1 VLLAAVASLAPIGP
15 LGAEETPALDL
26 EPAPAGDRGFV
37 VERARVHGD
46 LTPSARAFFSY
57 AKAPLTPRAQA
68 DEADPVVGQQA
79 ILHALA
85 ALPVSHRLV
94 VHLDLPVILS
104 ETSGLRPVGQTPNPS
119 PSGGGLGDARLG
131 GRLRLLG
138 SEEDEP
144 DKLDGAVALS
154 LSLPTATTS
163 YGGDGALRA
172 RLAALV
178 EATTPRLYGAA
189 TLAFATRPETTVSA
203 LLPLRTGLTGSLG
216 LAGGFFA
223 DSHEELAFGLELA
236 LDTTLG
242 GGVGFLDPRASRAH
256 LFATGHARVGGG
268 PLELGLAFGP
278 GFGEGPGAADY
289 RVLALAGFA
298 ADIPEPP
305 PDGDADSIPD
315 KADAC
320 PRTPGIGSPDPLL
333 HGCPEAPP
341 DRDGDAIPD
350 PQDACPDVA
359 GQATASRR
367 THGCPPPKDSDA
379 DGLFDHED
387 ACPDAAGPRP
397 PAGDGCP
404 PPKRRATLVESRI
417 ELTQQVLFETGTAV
431 LRPESDDVL
440 GEIAEVLT
448 AHPELSRVEVQG
460 HTDETG
466 TPELNRVLGQ
476 ERAQAVVNWLVS
488 RGVAPGR
495 LEAKGYG
502 SDRPLADNTT
512 EEGRQANRRVELHVL
527 ETAGG
532 RAP

>member
-1 VLLAAVASLAPIGP
+1 MLLGALAQLTAIAP

-37 VERARVHGD
+37 VERARVHGH

-57 AKAPLTPRAQA
+57 AEAPLSAQTST

-79 ILHALA
+79 TLHALA
-85 ALPVSHRLV
+85 AVPLSHRLAI
-94 VHLDLPVILS
+94 HLDLPLILA

-131 GRLRLLG
+131 GRLRLFG

-144 DKLDGAVALS
+144 DKVDGAVALS
-154 LSLPTATTS
+154 LALPTATTS
-163 YGGDGALRA
+163 YGGDGSLRA

-189 TLAFATRPETTVSA
+189 ALSFATRPETTVPA

-223 DSHEELAFGLELA
+223 DSHEVLAFGLELA

-242 GGVGFLDPRASRAH
+242 GGASLLDPRASRAH

-268 PLELGLAFGP
+268 PLELGLALGP

-289 RVLALAGFA
+289 RVLALAGYA

-305 PDGDADSIPD
+305 PDADADEIPD

-320 PRTPGIGSPDPLL
+320 PRLAGIGSPDPLL

-367 THGCPPPKDSDA
+367 AHGCPPPKDSDA

-387 ACPDAAGPRP
+387 ACPDAAGPKP

-440 GEIAEVLT
+440 REIAEVLT
-448 AHPELSRVEVQG
+448 AHPELLRVEVQG

-466 TPELNRVLGQ
+466 TPELNRVLGRD
-476 ERAQAVVNWLVS
+476 RAQAVVQWLVAH
-488 RGVAPGR
+488 GVAPGR

-502 SDRPLADNTT
+502 SDRPLGDNTT
-512 EEGRQANRRVELHVL
+512 EAGRQANRRVELHVR

-532 RAP
+532 PTP